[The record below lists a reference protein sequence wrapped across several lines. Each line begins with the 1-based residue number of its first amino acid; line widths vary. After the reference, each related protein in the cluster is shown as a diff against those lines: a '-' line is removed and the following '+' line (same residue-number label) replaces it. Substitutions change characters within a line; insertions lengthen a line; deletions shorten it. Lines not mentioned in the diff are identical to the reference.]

1 MLARSR
7 FRGLQR
13 IDCAERRVGRIA
25 ISKTD
30 EISSIPSLK
39 GVQFVTDPEGRRVAV
54 ILDLREWGELWED
67 IYDNLV
73 ADRRAAEPTMALTE
87 FEIQLRSKGLLNE
100 RD

>member
-1 MLARSR
+1 
-7 FRGLQR
+7 
-13 IDCAERRVGRIA
+13 
-25 ISKTD
+25 
-30 EISSIPSLK
+30 
-39 GVQFVTDPEGRRVAV
+39 VAV